1 MDVKEEFLT
10 ILQDYVDFPVDEIP
24 TDDAFKSASG
34 VDSFM
39 LIEIISA
46 IEDKFKISIPNADLN
61 HFRSIDDIIR
71 YIEMRLSPAIA

>member
-1 MDVKEEFLT
+1 MDVKKEFLT

-46 IEDKFKISIPNADLN
+46 IEDKFKILAIVTNRDLRAKRIPKEI
-61 HFRSIDDIIR
+61 S
-71 YIEMRLSPAIA
+71 